1 MTINIPDELR
11 DEIERKA
18 RTAGFDDVGL
28 YVAAL
33 VIEDEPIPP
42 DELDLPGPPEI
53 APRNREEL
61 ERMLEEGLN
70 SGPPIRVTPEF
81 WEERRRVLEERMAR
95 RRGEST

>member
-53 APRNREEL
+53 TPRNREEL
-61 ERMLEEGLN
+61 ERMLDEGMA
-70 SGPPIRVTPEF
+70 SGPGVIADELF
-81 WEERRRVLEERMAR
+81 WARLHLRVLEKGAR
-95 RRGEST
+95 SRESMP